1 MDETM
6 STLNVTISD
15 AAIKRAA
22 KNPSIRQIKD
32 TARPLVVRFHKNRQ
46 KATWYL
52 RRGQK
57 WPRIGRFPE
66 VTTAVVNRRL
76 PDLLVEL
83 AIDPSSSIEIGTFE
97 TCGDVLTWYRDRMA
111 NDRKLSDERK
121 QNCRSVIDK
130 HLMPALHLVPLAHVN
145 HALIDERLIWELQAR
160 YSLSNVRLIFSVLKV
175 AFKQAA
181 LLRHIEH
188 NPVADL
194 VFTDFIQAKIIPKDA
209 SIRSDDIPLVLEAI
223 QGKNYVTRHL
233 VLMMLLHGTRIGET
247 RKAKWSDID
256 NNYWF
261 IPAVNTKTKTAHRLP
276 LTEQAKRLLDEYRL
290 LQKKKGYTGQ
300 YLFPSTKKD
309 GKCLPG
315 SSASRSIKSLSKGRW
330 AAHDLRKVAR
340 TVWAD
345 QGVDYMVGEM
355 LLNHAL
361 SKLDKTYIHTH
372 VDHKMLEALEKYHC
386 WLDVV

>member
-1 MDETM
+1 M
-6 STLNVTISD
+6 STLKVTISD

-32 TARPLVVRFHKNRQ
+32 PARPLVVRFHKNRE

-57 WPRIGRFPE
+57 WPKIGRFPDI
-66 VTTAVVNRRL
+66 TTTIVNRRL
-76 PDLLVEL
+76 PELLVDL
-83 AIDPSSSIEIGTFE
+83 AIDASSNIEIGTFE
-97 TCGDVLTWYRDRMA
+97 TCGDVLTWYRDRMTT
-111 NDRKLSDERK
+111 DRKLSDERK

-130 HLMPALHLVPLAHVN
+130 HLLPPLKLVQLIHIN
-145 HALIDERLIWELQAR
+145 HALIDEQLIWELQAR

-188 NPVADL
+188 NPVSDL
-194 VFTDFIQAKIIPKDA
+194 VFTDFIQAKITPKDA
-209 SIRSDDIPLVLEAI
+209 SIRADDIPLIIKTI
-223 QGKNYVTRHL
+223 QDKNYAIKHL
-233 VLMMLLHGTRIGET
+233 IVMMLLHGTRIGET

-261 IPAVNTKTKTAHRLP
+261 IPAVNTKTKTSHRLP
-276 LTEQAKRLLDEYRL
+276 LTEQAKRLLNEYRL

-315 SSASRSIKSLSKGRW
+315 SSASRSIRSLSKGNW

-386 WLDVV
+386 WLNV